1 MKKILT
7 TLLLLT
13 MVCVMIV
20 GCGGSTTA
28 QQYLDE
34 FDQDEL
40 NSLIEDIRAAGIDF
54 EITAQGDTL
63 IYTLT
68 VIEEMDEM
76 FLAIMS
82 EAMLEMISSLIE
94 DEVLSEMRE
103 FGIENPAVRYVFVDT
118 DGTVLEEVTFD

>member
-20 GCGGSTTA
+20 GCGGSNTA

-40 NSLIEDIRAAGIDF
+40 NDLIEDVRAAGIDL
-54 EITAQGDTL
+54 ELTAQGDTL

-68 VIEEMDEM
+68 VMEEMDEM

-82 EAMLEMISSLIE
+82 EAMLEVLGSLIE
-94 DEVLSEMRE
+94 DELLPEMRE